1 VERTASQGKAVDPS
15 GTGKAWTGL
24 ERKAPQSRGSLMERT
39 GKQRIAAQG
48 IAEERRGVDPSWR
61 GTDWKAGQGTG
72 MDLNLTWF

>member
-1 VERTASQGKAVDPS
+1 
-15 GTGKAWTGL
+15 
-24 ERKAPQSRGSLMERT
+24 MERT